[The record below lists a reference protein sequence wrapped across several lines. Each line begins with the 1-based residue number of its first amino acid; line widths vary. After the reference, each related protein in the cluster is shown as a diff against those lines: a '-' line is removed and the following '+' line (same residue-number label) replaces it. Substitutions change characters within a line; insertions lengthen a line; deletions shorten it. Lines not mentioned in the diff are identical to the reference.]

1 MKLDNIK
8 FILNKLKSKYVVL
21 AALML
26 GILFMSSCSAAD
38 PQSSTSSGGD
48 DKLQIV
54 TTIFPPY
61 DFARNIA
68 GRNADVSMLLK
79 PGTESHSYEPSP
91 SDIIKIMNCDIFIY
105 TGGESDTWVDEI
117 LDSISENGRDIRI
130 IKMLDVVDN
139 AVEEEIVE
147 GMQAG
152 LLELN
157 EHSEEEEAASVTD
170 DSGTGGGEDTA
181 REQSEADG
189 SDAAAEGLDEHEHE
203 TESEHAHEYDEH
215 VWTSP
220 RRAMQIVDAISNAV
234 IELDPDNIDEYQ
246 MNTAI
251 YLSLLSDLD
260 QEYREAVESSE
271 RDYIVFGDRFPF
283 RYLADEYGL
292 KYSAAFPGCSSES
305 EPSAKTVAYLID
317 RVREEEIP
325 AVFYI
330 EFSNQ
335 KIADAIAEETGAKKL
350 LLHSCHNLTSEQ
362 MNNGVTYLDLMRD
375 NLENLKEA
383 LN

>member
-8 FILNKLKSKYVVL
+8 FILNKFKSKYVVL
-21 AALML
+21 AALAL
-26 GILFMSSCSAAD
+26 SIILMSSCSSSD
-38 PQSSTSSGGD
+38 PQGAVSSGGD
-48 DKLQIV
+48 GKLQIV

-91 SDIIKIMNCDIFIY
+91 SDIIKIMDCDIFIY

-117 LDSISENGRDIRI
+117 LDSISENNRDIRI

-157 EHSEEEEAASVTD
+157 EHSEEEGVASETGGSVTESGD
-170 DSGTGGGEDTA
+170 DNS
-181 REQSEADG
+181 REQSD
-189 SDAAAEGLDEHEHE
+189 SDEHEHE

-234 IELDPDNIDEYQ
+234 IELDPDNIDDYQ

-260 QEYREAVESSE
+260 QEYREAIESSK

-317 RVREEEIP
+317 RVKEEAIP
-325 AVFYI
+325 VVFYI

-335 KIADAIAEETGAKKL
+335 KIADAIVQETGAKKL

>member
-8 FILNKLKSKYVVL
+8 FILNKLKSKYAVL
-21 AALML
+21 AALAL
-26 GILFMSSCSAAD
+26 SIIFMSSCSAAA
-38 PQSSTSSGGD
+38 PQSSTSSSGD

-91 SDIIKIMNCDIFIY
+91 SDIIKIINCDIFIY

-157 EHSEEEEAASVTD
+157 EHSEEAVSE
-170 DSGTGGGEDTA
+170 TGGSGNEDGEDTA
-181 REQSEADG
+181 LEQSDADG
-189 SDAAAEGLDEHEHE
+189 SDAAAEGSDEHEHE
-203 TESEHAHEYDEH
+203 TQSEHAHEYDEH
-215 VWTSP
+215 V
-220 RRAMQIVDAISNAV
+220 
-234 IELDPDNIDEYQ
+234 
-246 MNTAI
+246 
-251 YLSLLSDLD
+251 
-260 QEYREAVESSE
+260 
-271 RDYIVFGDRFPF
+271 
-283 RYLADEYGL
+283 
-292 KYSAAFPGCSSES
+292 
-305 EPSAKTVAYLID
+305 
-317 RVREEEIP
+317 
-325 AVFYI
+325 
-330 EFSNQ
+330 
-335 KIADAIAEETGAKKL
+335 
-350 LLHSCHNLTSEQ
+350 
-362 MNNGVTYLDLMRD
+362 
-375 NLENLKEA
+375 
-383 LN
+383 

>member
-130 IKMLDVVDN
+130 IKMLDVIDN

-147 GMQAG
+147 GMQVG

-157 EHSEEEEAASVTD
+157 EHSEEEEASEIGG
-170 DSGTGGGEDTA
+170 SGNGGGEDNA

-260 QEYREAVESSE
+260 QEYREAVESSK

-362 MNNGVTYLDLMRD
+362 MNNGLTYLDLMGD
-375 NLENLKEA
+375 NLENLNVA

>member
-8 FILNKLKSKYVVL
+8 FILDKLKSKYVVL
-21 AALML
+21 AALAL
-26 GILFMSSCSAAD
+26 SIILMSSCSSSD
-38 PQSSTSSGGD
+38 PQGAVSSGGD
-48 DKLQIV
+48 GKLQIV

-91 SDIIKIMNCDIFIY
+91 SDIIKIMDCDIFIY

-117 LDSISENGRDIRI
+117 LDSISENNRDIRI

-157 EHSEEEEAASVTD
+157 EHSEEEGVASETGGSVTESGD
-170 DSGTGGGEDTA
+170 DNS
-181 REQSEADG
+181 REQSD
-189 SDAAAEGLDEHEHE
+189 SDEHEHE

-234 IELDPDNIDEYQ
+234 IELDPDNIDDYQ

-260 QEYREAVESSE
+260 QEYREAIESSK

-317 RVREEEIP
+317 RVKEEAIP
-325 AVFYI
+325 VVFYI

-335 KIADAIAEETGAKKL
+335 KIADAIVDETGAKKL

>member
-21 AALML
+21 AALVL
-26 GILFMSSCSAAD
+26 SILFMSSCSATD
-38 PQSSTSSGGD
+38 PQGSTSSGGD

-157 EHSEEEEAASVTD
+157 GHSEEAASATD
-170 DSGTGGGEDTA
+170 DSGTGGGEDNA
-181 REQSEADG
+181 RERSEADG
-189 SDAAAEGLDEHEHE
+189 SEAGGSGEHEHE

-362 MNNGVTYLDLMRD
+362 MEGGVTYLDLMRD

>member
-21 AALML
+21 AALVL

-38 PQSSTSSGGD
+38 PQGSTASGGD

-157 EHSEEEEAASVTD
+157 EHSEEEAASEIGG
-170 DSGTGGGEDTA
+170 SGNGGGEDTA
-181 REQSEADG
+181 RERSEEDG
-189 SDAAAEGLDEHEHE
+189 SNAAAEGSDEHEHE

-260 QEYREAVESSE
+260 QEYREAIESSK

>member
-21 AALML
+21 AALVL

-38 PQSSTSSGGD
+38 PQGSTASGGD

-117 LDSISENGRDIRI
+117 LDSISENNRDIRI

-157 EHSEEEEAASVTD
+157 EHSEEEAASEIGG
-170 DSGTGGGEDTA
+170 SGNGGGEDTA
-181 REQSEADG
+181 RERSEEDG
-189 SDAAAEGLDEHEHE
+189 SNAAAEGSDEHEHE

-260 QEYREAVESSE
+260 QEYREAIESSK

-325 AVFYI
+325 VVLYI

>member
-8 FILNKLKSKYVVL
+8 FILNKLKSKYAVL
-21 AALML
+21 AALAL
-26 GILFMSSCSAAD
+26 SIIFMSSCSAAA
-38 PQSSTSSGGD
+38 PQSSTSSSGD

-152 LLELN
+152 LLELD
-157 EHSEEEEAASVTD
+157 EHSEEEEASEIGG
-170 DSGTGGGEDTA
+170 SGNGGGEDTA
-181 REQSEADG
+181 RERSEEDG
-189 SDAAAEGLDEHEHE
+189 SNAAAEGSDEHEHE

-260 QEYREAVESSE
+260 QEYREAIESSK

-325 AVFYI
+325 VVLYI

>member
-8 FILNKLKSKYVVL
+8 FILNKFKSKYVVL
-21 AALML
+21 AALAL
-26 GILFMSSCSAAD
+26 SIILMSSCSSSD
-38 PQSSTSSGGD
+38 PQGAVSSGGD
-48 DKLQIV
+48 GKLQIV

-91 SDIIKIMNCDIFIY
+91 SDIIKIMDCDIFIY

-117 LDSISENGRDIRI
+117 LDSISENNRDIRI

-157 EHSEEEEAASVTD
+157 EHSEKEGVASESGD
-170 DSGTGGGEDTA
+170 DNS
-181 REQSEADG
+181 REQSE
-189 SDAAAEGLDEHEHE
+189 SDEHEHE
-203 TESEHAHEYDEH
+203 TESEHTHEYDEH

-234 IELDPDNIDEYQ
+234 IELDPDNIDDYQ

-260 QEYREAVESSE
+260 QEYREAIESSK

-317 RVREEEIP
+317 RVKEEAIP
-325 AVFYI
+325 VVFYI

-335 KIADAIAEETGAKKL
+335 KIADAIVEETGAKKL

>member
-157 EHSEEEEAASVTD
+157 EHSEEEAASEIGG
-170 DSGTGGGEDTA
+170 SGNGGGEDTA
-181 REQSEADG
+181 RERSEEDG
-189 SDAAAEGLDEHEHE
+189 SNAAAEGSDEHEHE

-260 QEYREAVESSE
+260 QEYREAIESSK

-325 AVFYI
+325 VVLYI

>member
-8 FILNKLKSKYVVL
+8 FILNKFKSKYVVL
-21 AALML
+21 AALAL
-26 GILFMSSCSAAD
+26 IIILMSSCS
-38 PQSSTSSGGD
+38 SSDLQGAVSSGGD
-48 DKLQIV
+48 GKLQIV

-91 SDIIKIMNCDIFIY
+91 SDIIKIMDCDIFIY

-117 LDSISENGRDIRI
+117 LDSISENNRDIRI

-157 EHSEEEEAASVTD
+157 EHSEEEGVASETGGSVTESGD
-170 DSGTGGGEDTA
+170 DNS
-181 REQSEADG
+181 REQSD
-189 SDAAAEGLDEHEHE
+189 SDEHEHE

-234 IELDPDNIDEYQ
+234 IELDPDNIDDYQ

-260 QEYREAVESSE
+260 QEYREAIESSK

-317 RVREEEIP
+317 RVKEEAIP
-325 AVFYI
+325 VVFYI

-335 KIADAIAEETGAKKL
+335 KIADAIVQETGAKKL

>member
-8 FILNKLKSKYVVL
+8 FILNKFKSKYVVL
-21 AALML
+21 AALAL
-26 GILFMSSCSAAD
+26 SIILMSSCSSSD
-38 PQSSTSSGGD
+38 PQGAVSSGGD
-48 DKLQIV
+48 GKLQIV

-91 SDIIKIMNCDIFIY
+91 SDIIKIMDCDIFIY

-117 LDSISENGRDIRI
+117 LDSISENNRDIRI

-157 EHSEEEEAASVTD
+157 EHSEEEGVASETGGSVTESGD
-170 DSGTGGGEDTA
+170 DNS
-181 REQSEADG
+181 REQSD
-189 SDAAAEGLDEHEHE
+189 SDEHEHE

-234 IELDPDNIDEYQ
+234 IELDPDNIDDYQ

-260 QEYREAVESSE
+260 QEYREAIESSK

-317 RVREEEIP
+317 RVKEEAIP
-325 AVFYI
+325 VVFYI

-335 KIADAIAEETGAKKL
+335 KIADAIVDETGAKKL

>member
-21 AALML
+21 AALVL

-38 PQSSTSSGGD
+38 PQGSTASGGD

-117 LDSISENGRDIRI
+117 LDSISENNRDIRI

-152 LLELN
+152 LLELD
-157 EHSEEEEAASVTD
+157 EHSEEEEASEIGG
-170 DSGTGGGEDTA
+170 SGNGGGEDTA
-181 REQSEADG
+181 RERSEEDG
-189 SDAAAEGLDEHEHE
+189 SNAAAEGSDEHEHE

-234 IELDPDNIDEYQ
+234 IELDSDNIDEYQ

-260 QEYREAVESSE
+260 QEYREAIESSK

-317 RVREEEIP
+317 RVKEEAIP
-325 AVFYI
+325 VVFYI

-335 KIADAIAEETGAKKL
+335 KIADAIVEETGAKKL

>member
-8 FILNKLKSKYVVL
+8 FILNKLKSKYAVL
-21 AALML
+21 AALAL
-26 GILFMSSCSAAD
+26 SIIFMSSCSAAA
-38 PQSSTSSGGD
+38 PQSSTSSSGD

-91 SDIIKIMNCDIFIY
+91 SDIIKIINCDIFIY

-157 EHSEEEEAASVTD
+157 EHSEEAVSE
-170 DSGTGGGEDTA
+170 TGGSGNEDGEDTA
-181 REQSEADG
+181 LEQSDADG
-189 SDAAAEGLDEHEHE
+189 SDAAAEGSDEHEHE

-260 QEYREAVESSE
+260 QEYREAVESSK

>member
-21 AALML
+21 AALVL

-38 PQSSTSSGGD
+38 PQGSTASGGD

-79 PGTESHSYEPSP
+79 PGTESHSCEPSP
-91 SDIIKIMNCDIFIY
+91 SDIIKIINCDIFIY

-157 EHSEEEEAASVTD
+157 EHSEEAVSE
-170 DSGTGGGEDTA
+170 TGGSGNEDGEDTA
-181 REQSEADG
+181 LEQSDADG
-189 SDAAAEGLDEHEHE
+189 SDAAAEGSDEHEHE

-260 QEYREAVESSE
+260 QEYREAVESSK